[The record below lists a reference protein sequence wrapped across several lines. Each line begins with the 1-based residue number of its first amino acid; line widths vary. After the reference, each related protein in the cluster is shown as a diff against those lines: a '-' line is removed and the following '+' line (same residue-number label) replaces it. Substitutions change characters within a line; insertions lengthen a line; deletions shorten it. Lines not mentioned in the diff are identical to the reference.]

1 MLVLVFKLLL
11 LCSHPLS
18 YTLLYDSGV
27 GLLQSPFS
35 FFFFFYSSKIALNCH
50 REFHFT
56 NTYSKFKK
64 GFLNALFRAFHSHQ
78 NSSKWGTLWK

>member
-1 MLVLVFKLLL
+1 MTNGKKNEIFSPKNNSLQYSIWCLCVTKTMDSTPWNSFWKIVLVLVFKLLL

-35 FFFFFYSSKIALNCH
+35 FFFISS
-50 REFHFT
+50 
-56 NTYSKFKK
+56 
-64 GFLNALFRAFHSHQ
+64 
-78 NSSKWGTLWK
+78 TLLK